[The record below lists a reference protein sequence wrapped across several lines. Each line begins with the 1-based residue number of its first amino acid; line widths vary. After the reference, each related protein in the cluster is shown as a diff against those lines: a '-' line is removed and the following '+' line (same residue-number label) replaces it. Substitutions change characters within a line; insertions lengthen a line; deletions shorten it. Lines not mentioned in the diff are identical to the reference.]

1 MKIYSKALKRVTEV
15 LSSVEGA
22 TLEKLL
28 EDLITPAEIHDIDE
42 RIKIFKALLKGDSQR
57 KVAEKLGVSVTKV
70 TRGAHVLQYG
80 TGEIARH
87 LNQVY

>member
-1 MKIYSKALKRVTEV
+1 MRNYSKALKRVAEV
-15 LSSVEGA
+15 LSLAEEKN
-22 TLEKLL
+22 LERVL

-70 TRGAHVLQYG
+70 TRGAHVLRYG
-80 TGEIARH
+80 TGGAAEI
-87 LNQVY
+87 LKV